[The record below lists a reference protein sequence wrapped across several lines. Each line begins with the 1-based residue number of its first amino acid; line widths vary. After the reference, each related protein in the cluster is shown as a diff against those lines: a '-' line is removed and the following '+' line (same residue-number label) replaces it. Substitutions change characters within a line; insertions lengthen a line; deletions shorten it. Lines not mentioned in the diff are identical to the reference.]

1 MIKITKELGELI
13 GVFIGDGFT
22 GKYDRAR
29 IIQFTG
35 RPKDDADFYLKRI
48 VSLIKRNFNV
58 NPHIQVRGRGLRVTC
73 YSKNMYEFLTKNLG
87 LPSGE
92 KSSIIKI
99 PTVFLKKKHIIKAVI
114 RGIFDTDGSIV
125 WDKRKIYKKP
135 YPRLCITTV
144 SKELAKQLKSLL
156 KNLGFRVCLREVK
169 RRKEYYRKAFYIE
182 LYGFEQLR
190 RWCKEIGFSNPKHIR
205 RLKPR

>member
-13 GVFIGDGFT
+13 GVFIGDGFA
-22 GKYDRAR
+22 GKYSRAR

-35 RPKDDADFYLKRI
+35 HPKDDAEFYLKRI
-48 VSLIKRNFNV
+48 VPLIKKIFNV
-58 NPHIQVRGRGLRVTC
+58 NPHIKIRGGGLRVTC
-73 YSKNMYEFLTKNLG
+73 YSKSMYEFFTKSLG

-99 PTVFLKKKHIIKAVI
+99 PIVFFKKKHIIKAVI

-125 WDKRKIYKKP
+125 WDKREVYKKP

-144 SKELAKQLKSLL
+144 SKELARQLKFLL
-156 KNLGFRVCLREVK
+156 KKLGFRVCLREVK
-169 RRKEYYRKAFYIE
+169 RRKEFYKKAFYIE

-190 RWCKEIGFSNPKHIR
+190 RWYKKIGFSNPKHIR